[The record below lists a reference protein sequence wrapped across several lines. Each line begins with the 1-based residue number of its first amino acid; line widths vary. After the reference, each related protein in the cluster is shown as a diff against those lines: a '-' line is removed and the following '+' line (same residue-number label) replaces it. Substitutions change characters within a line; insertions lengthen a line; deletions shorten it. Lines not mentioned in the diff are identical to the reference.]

1 MYLKGMFAGLSAVR
15 QIGVLLLLV
24 LFGSIISSIISLGLF
39 WLIWGFDASIYQ
51 TPDGMRLVQ
60 FFSAVG
66 TFLFPAI
73 AFSYLCTDNWKS
85 FLSISKSPGVEVSI
99 LVIISMFLLSP
110 VINLTAMLNQS
121 LELPEWMSEI
131 ENWMITQEENAK
143 QITDIL
149 LGTKGIVPFISNIIV
164 IALTAAVTEEMLF
177 RGALSNALAKF
188 SISHHAVIWMS
199 AILFSAFHLQF
210 YGFIPRM
217 LLGAYFGYLL
227 LWSKNMWLPIIAH
240 FTNNAT
246 AVIGMSCDSL
256 KNNEYITGE
265 ISDQH
270 LTGYIVTGIAFLFLF
285 YMICIRIKS
294 STSKD

>member
-1 MYLKGMFAGLSAVR
+1 MYLRGMFVGLSAIR
-15 QIGVLLLLV
+15 QICVLLLFV
-24 LFGSIISSIISLGLF
+24 LFGSILSSIIGFGLF
-39 WLIWGFDASIYQ
+39 WFIFGFDANIYQ
-51 TPDGMRLVQ
+51 SPDGMRIVQ
-60 FFSAVG
+60 FVSAVG
-66 TFLFPAI
+66 SFLFPAL
-73 AFSYLCTDNWKS
+73 AFSYLCCDNWKS
-85 FLSISKSPGVEVSI
+85 ALSLSKAPSVEVSI
-99 LVIISMFLLSP
+99 LAIISMFLLSP
-110 VINLTAMLNQS
+110 IINLTAMLNQC
-121 LELPEWMSEI
+121 LELPEWMSGV

-149 LGTKGIVPFISNIIV
+149 LGSKGILPFISNIIV

-188 SISHHAVIWMS
+188 SISQHAVIWIS

-227 LWSKNMWLPIIAH
+227 LWSKSMWLPIIAH

-265 ISDQH
+265 ISEQH

-285 YMICIRIKS
+285 YMICKRIKNS
-294 STSKD
+294 ASKD